1 MDKHDSDEIE
11 SGEIP
16 VSNDLATRKGV
27 LLAKLPKFSPQ
38 TVKIIEIVALVF
50 VLCIIIGLFTLPVV
64 FYYLMVSWY
73 LIKITN
79 YAGSNL
85 L

>member
-16 VSNDLATRKGV
+16 VSNDLATRKSV

-64 FYYLMVSWY
+64 FYYLVVS
-73 LIKITN
+73 
-79 YAGSNL
+79 
-85 L
+85 